1 MSSYSMDYHFLF
13 PITSE
18 NYVEK
23 ILDFDVVFMKNA
35 HKYRLM
41 YLGNIDIN
49 QFLELY
55 KNERKYDFF
64 DKEFVNYY
72 LFDITYINQFL
83 LKFCGLRIQYNGY
96 SVEKY
101 IQTFRNKEIVHQSIR
116 FFDFVNMSDFYARD
130 LEGLDFWQ
138 ENAGILLF
146 FDSKDLHLMPYN
158 TKIEYIPRFN
168 SFLREISIFVKQMGG
183 KIETY
188 SMPSEFMTIE
198 GFLLNGK
205 IIYQE
210 DIDEGREIVPIT
222 PAPNIPY
229 WLELE

>member
-1 MSSYSMDYHFLF
+1 MASFSISYDFEFS
-13 PITSE
+13 ITSE

-23 ILDFDVVFMKNA
+23 ILNFDAIFIRST
-35 HKYRLM
+35 HQYGLI
-41 YLGNIDIN
+41 YWGSIDVEEFIR
-49 QFLELY
+49 QYKKMRQKKFFYEKY
-55 KNERKYDFF
+55 KNYH
-64 DKEFVNYY
+64 

-83 LKFCGLRIQYNGY
+83 LKYCGLHIQYNGH

-101 IQTFRNKEIVHQSIR
+101 IQTFRGEEIVHQSIR
-116 FFDFVNMSDFYARD
+116 FFDFVNMSDFYACD

-138 ENAGILLF
+138 ENAGILLS
-146 FDSKDLHLMPYN
+146 FDSKDLHLMPYD
-158 TKIEYIPRFN
+158 TKIDYIPRFN
-168 SFLREISIFVKQMGG
+168 SFLREVSKFVKQMDG
-183 KIETY
+183 KIKTDSIPE
-188 SMPSEFMTIE
+188 ELMTIE